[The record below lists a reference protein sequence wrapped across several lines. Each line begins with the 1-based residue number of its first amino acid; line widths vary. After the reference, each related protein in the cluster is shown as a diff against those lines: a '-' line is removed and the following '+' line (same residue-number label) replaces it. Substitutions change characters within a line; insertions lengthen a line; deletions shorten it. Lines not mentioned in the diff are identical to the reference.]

1 MHPFGC
7 LSPKRFIVV
16 DIETSEGFDCK
27 QVFGHGHYQKGLVL
41 FAIITMWVLNSHT
54 LAFALITAEVDHWCR
69 QPNDVNISSDAWK
82 SMAIPV
88 EADGRHSRCTVYAS
102 PGDLNDTTVVECDS
116 WHYDPERA
124 SSSIVPEWNLVCS
137 RRLLKAIATGVFMAS
152 SLGFLV
158 LSGYCSDRFG
168 RLPVVRGNA
177 FVVMVA
183 TVGCCFAKTYLMY
196 VVARVFVSGSTMS
209 LFIVVG
215 TILAESCSFASRPT
229 LLSFSGLM
237 GLMLAET
244 FFAVLEQVP
253 HLSWFLRQLVMV
265 APTLLV
271 PAGFFLI
278 AESPRWLIASRKLIA
293 AESFMLAAAKANGA
307 HQEPVALLL
316 KRVQQRLQG
325 EEGATSTSTVAT
337 NMARVVRRR
346 AVIMFASSFSVMIA
360 FYSLL
365 LYQVRREDAAAWMQ
379 WGPLCA
385 NAFAYFLLL
394 KIVNRMDKTRLITR
408 AYVILGSLCC
418 SLSVTM
424 VAAGGKSPFRL
435 VSDLVFV
442 ITQAVCSVAMI
453 FNFVYVIDL
462 FPTTTRGVAVSLAFA
477 FGRLG
482 GMVGALITE
491 LARNGHDSLLFLLI
505 SAVVY
510 SSAYSFHYL
519 PLEYGTYAHLADG
532 GMPAS
537 GMSSEAPTVTEMKQS
552 LRSPPCK
559 NRRSLRRSPAA
570 RSPKRSKSVTPI
582 PSPGR
587 RVAAVLQ
594 PSTYSGCPSPGR
606 AFMGHP

>member
-27 QVFGHGHYQKGLVL
+27 QVFGHGHYQKGLVF
-41 FAIITMWVLNSHT
+41 FAIITM
-54 LAFALITAEVDHWCR
+54 

-116 WHYDPERA
+116 WHYDPETREQQHRPRVEPSVQPA
-124 SSSIVPEWNLVCS
+124 FTKDYRH
-137 RRLLKAIATGVFMAS
+137 RRLHGQFVGFPGT
-152 SLGFLV
+152 LGL
-158 LSGYCSDRFG
+158 LLRPLRPPTCRPGLY
-168 RLPVVRGNA
+168 A

-196 VVARVFVSGSTMS
+196 VVARFFVSGSAMS
-209 LFIVVG
+209 LFINVG
-215 TILAESCSFASRPT
+215 MILAESCSFASRPT
-229 LLSFSGLM
+229 LISFSRPPSPCSK
-237 GLMLAET
+237 
-244 FFAVLEQVP
+244 QVP

-307 HQEPVALLL
+307 HQEP
-316 KRVQQRLQG
+316 RLQG

-337 NMARVVRRR
+337 NMARVVRASGGDHVR
-346 AVIMFASSFSVMIA
+346 SSFSVMIA

-365 LYQVRREDAAAWMQ
+365 LYQ
-379 WGPLCA
+379 
-385 NAFAYFLLL
+385 
-394 KIVNRMDKTRLITR
+394 IVKPYDKTRLITR
-408 AYVILGSLCC
+408 AYVISGSLCC
-418 SLSVTM
+418 SLSVAM
-424 VAAGGKSPFRL
+424 IAAGGKSPFRL

-453 FNFVYVIDL
+453 FNL
-462 FPTTTRGVAVSLAFA
+462 PFA
-477 FGRLG
+477 FGRVG

-491 LARNGHDSLLFLLI
+491 LARNGHESLLFLLI

-519 PLEYGTYAHLADG
+519 PLEYGTYAHLEDG

-559 NRRSLRRSPAA
+559 KQAKPEE
-570 RSPKRSKSVTPI
+570 
-582 PSPGR
+582 PS
-587 RVAAVLQ
+587 
-594 PSTYSGCPSPGR
+594 S
-606 AFMGHP
+606 